1 MDKKFGL
8 WKCPPKDLSPNI
20 NIIILILAMRII
32 IAACV
37 RNLVVMIYLI
47 YQLDWA
53 PRCPDIW
60 SNTILSVLMRVLLYE
75 INI

>member
-1 MDKKFGL
+1 M
-8 WKCPPKDLSPNI
+8 
-20 NIIILILAMRII
+20 LILTMAII

-47 YQLDWA
+47 HQLDWT

-60 SNTILSVLMRVLLYE
+60 LNTILSVLMGVLLYE